1 MNELCQWIRAE
12 VLPELPGWDDYRLR
26 YWTTNNKRSVLKR
39 RGELSEEEVVL
50 IARAKARMECSGG
63 QVKRRT
69 RSVRSVRVVGRAVAA
84 GLCSVQVPV
93 VGVGAGGGQAPSWGG
108 GVSGEVGA
116 YLRGSQL
123 EEWGSLGAW
132 EEWDLPQG
140 HPSLGW

>member
-26 YWTTNNKRSVLKR
+26 YWTTNNKRSVLKG

-69 RSVRSVRVVGRAVAA
+69 RSVRSVRVVGGAVPAA
-84 GLCSVQVPV
+84 LCSVEVPV
-93 VGVGAGGGQAPSWGG
+93 VGVAAGGSAGSWGM
-108 GVSGEVGA
+108 GVSGEVDAFWG
-116 YLRGSQL
+116 GSL
-123 EEWGSLGAW
+123 FEEWESLGT
-132 EEWDLPQG
+132 WDLSQS
-140 HPSLGW
+140 HPTLGW